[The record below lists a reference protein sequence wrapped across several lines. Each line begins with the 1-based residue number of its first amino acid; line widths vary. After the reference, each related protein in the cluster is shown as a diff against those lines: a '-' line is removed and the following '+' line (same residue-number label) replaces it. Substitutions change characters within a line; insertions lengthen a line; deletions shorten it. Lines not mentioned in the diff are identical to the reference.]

1 MTVKYFNPRMKLCVQ
16 DVVKE
21 AKTWAKIRK
30 HYNMNQAVSS
40 QVRVYINNILL
51 HHLLNL
57 QKEKEVVSLKRQPK
71 CVTCND
77 NYER

>member
-1 MTVKYFNPRMKLCVQ
+1 MKLCVQ

-51 HHLLNL
+51 HHHPNL
-57 QKEKEVVSLKRQPK
+57 PKGAKRP
-71 CVTCND
+71 
-77 NYER
+77 